1 MVQKVRAEQVPY
13 RLQSEVGNSNL
24 FYGALSFSA
33 YTGRY
38 EEPELRLEHIFKDL
52 RGKHMT

>member
-1 MVQKVRAEQVPY
+1 MVQKVRAEQMPY
-13 RLQSEVGNSNL
+13 RLPSEVGNSIL
-24 FYGALSFSA
+24 FYDALSFSA

-38 EEPELRLEHIFKDL
+38 EESELRLERIFKDL